1 MATADLDRVS
11 ALLRTYLFEDLSPAE
26 VEPLARAARIR
37 RAVKGE
43 HLWHVGDP
51 ADQFYVVVSG
61 QLKDSVVTVDGDEVV
76 QSVYGPGMVIGEA
89 GFFAPERNRV
99 MAGVALEPCT
109 ILELRRQQLL
119 PFLLRHPSVMVRLL
133 EGLSS
138 FARGQAEI
146 IAALARR
153 PLPERLLLRLLDLA
167 ETNATA
173 DGVGVT
179 PRISQATLAA
189 MVGVSRER
197 VNRALAALAAQGCI
211 RIERGRYVLCEPERL
226 RQEVA
231 GGWPLLARLNRRSD
245 PAAGP
250 GV

>member
-1 MATADLDRVS
+1 
-11 ALLRTYLFEDLSPAE
+11 
-26 VEPLARAARIR
+26 
-37 RAVKGE
+37 
-43 HLWHVGDP
+43 
-51 ADQFYVVVSG
+51 VSG

-226 RQEVA
+226 RREVA